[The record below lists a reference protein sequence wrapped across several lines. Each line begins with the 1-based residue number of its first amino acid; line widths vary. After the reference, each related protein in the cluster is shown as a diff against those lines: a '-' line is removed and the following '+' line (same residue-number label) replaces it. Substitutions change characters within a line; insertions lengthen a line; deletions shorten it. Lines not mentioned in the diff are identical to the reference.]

1 MEKKKKMTKEKVKQ
15 WAKKHELEI
24 GYITAGV
31 VAVLTAAAY
40 DAYCKRT
47 FISVKQNS
55 PIGKV
60 LLKSL
65 DNDGVYDI
73 FAAAEVDATPLVY
86 KDGNMLKPTDFI
98 VVGNLI
104 KKSE

>member
-1 MEKKKKMTKEKVKQ
+1 MEKKKMTKEKVKQ
-15 WAKKHELEI
+15 WIKAHPWDM
-24 GYITAGV
+24 GYFTASV
-31 VAVLTAAAY
+31 VAVLTMAAY
-40 DAYCKRT
+40 EAYCRHT
-47 FISVKQNS
+47 IISVKQNS